1 MDEAFGMATNEQAG
15 WKKRK
20 TPNLAIS
27 HEASTASSTPVAST
41 RSSRNKP
48 AGTRGPGAQ
57 GQRQIT
63 HLEDV
68 ITMMAWAIL
77 TMKQKM
83 GALRCGA
90 NFVVILRDNTWKQ
103 KVAEVSEGWCTKQQE
118 KDDGSAHPWACSKR
132 GAAFGCVISLLNKA
146 AVADTLSV
154 ARITDIHP
162 GWTKVGFAE
171 MAKCKPAVWDSVLGS
186 FKQIHPKYKEDKPWT
201 WVASIRS
208 DAPAYIMDQFRANTS
223 LHTEGVITIAAERE
237 NKQSK
242 SEEQL
247 WKWLKNRSKTA

>member
-27 HEASTASSTPVAST
+27 QEASTASSTPVASS
-41 RSSRNKP
+41 RSSRNKQ
-48 AGTRGPGAQ
+48 AGTRGPGVQA
-57 GQRQIT
+57 QRQIT

-68 ITMMAWAIL
+68 ITMMAWEIL
-77 TMKQKM
+77 MLKQKM

-90 NFVVILRDNTWKQ
+90 NFVVILRDNSWKQ
-103 KVAEVSEGWCTKQQE
+103 KVPEVCEGW
-118 KDDGSAHPWACSKR
+118 HPWACSKR

-146 AVADTLSV
+146 AIADTLSA
-154 ARITDIHP
+154 ARISEMNL
-162 GWTKVGFAE
+162 GWTKMGFSE
-171 MAKCKPAVWDSVLGS
+171 MAKCKPSVWDSVLGS
-186 FKQIHPKYKEDKPWT
+186 LKKIHPKQKEDKAWT
-201 WVASIRS
+201 WVATIRS
-208 DAPAYIMDQFRANTS
+208 DAPAVIMDQFRAMTS
-223 LHTEGVITIAAERE
+223 LHTDGVITIAAERE

-247 WKWLKNRSKTA
+247 LKWLKSRSKTT